1 MARHHSI
8 ATLTDRL
15 VEIERN
21 ISRLRL
27 EQAVVVNEL
36 DKAQAH
42 LADAS
47 RTITEYVQARTDVS
61 AATARDLVVAGT
73 TLGHHRALCRELDSG
88 SVTFDR
94 AVATL
99 GLIGSGAS
107 PEDVERSRDLNLHD
121 VRRHTVSRRRMSR
134 RDERTVHAGRYF
146 TAQPS
151 LDRSRYRLWGELPGY
166 EGRLVEKAVAE
177 RADELCDRAAQPP
190 TRGQR
195 QADALVAMAQDSLDR
210 SDGQSDAADRSPSV
224 TVFVDAREAAPA
236 ETAAEVEFGPR
247 VGPDTLEAMLCSGS
261 VRVVGMD
268 DGHPVST
275 SRSSRAIP
283 PSIRAAVALR
293 DGGCTIDGCRSR
305 YRLQPHHVVPWS
317 EGGTH
322 HASNLTTV
330 CWYHHHVAIHR
341 SGYVID
347 PGSPPRRRR
356 LTRPKH
362 LPGHDPPE
370 PRRKQADGPRVP
382 SLDDPP

>member
-1 MARHHSI
+1 MARHHTI
-8 ATLTDRL
+8 VTLTARL
-15 VEIERN
+15 VELERN
-21 ISRLRL
+21 IGRLRL

-42 LADAS
+42 LTDAS
-47 RTITEYVQARTDVS
+47 RTITEYVQARADVS
-61 AATARDLVVAGT
+61 PDTARDLVRSGT
-73 TLGHHRALCRELDSG
+73 ALGHHRALCHELDTG
-88 SVTFDR
+88 DTTFDR

-99 GLIGSGAS
+99 DLIASGATA
-107 PEDVERSRDLNLHD
+107 EEVATSRDLDLHD
-121 VRRHTVSRRRMSR
+121 VRRRTMSHRRMSR

-166 EGRLVEKAVAE
+166 EGRLVEKAVGE
-177 RADELCDRAAQPP
+177 RADEFFDSHPQPQP

-195 QADALVAMAQDSLDR
+195 QADALVAMAQDSLGR
-210 SDGQSDAADRSPSV
+210 GDGHSDAADRSSSV

-268 DGHPVST
+268 DGHPVTT

-283 PSIRAAVALR
+283 PGIRAAVAYR
-293 DGGCTIDGCRSR
+293 DGGCTVDGCRSR
-305 YRLQPHHVVPWS
+305 YRLQPHHIVPWS
-317 EGGTH
+317 RGGTH
-322 HASNLTTV
+322 DISNLTTV

-347 PGSPPRRRR
+347 PDSPPRRRR
-356 LTRPKH
+356 LTKPAH
-362 LPGHDPPE
+362 LPGHDPP
-370 PRRKQADGPRVP
+370 
-382 SLDDPP
+382 